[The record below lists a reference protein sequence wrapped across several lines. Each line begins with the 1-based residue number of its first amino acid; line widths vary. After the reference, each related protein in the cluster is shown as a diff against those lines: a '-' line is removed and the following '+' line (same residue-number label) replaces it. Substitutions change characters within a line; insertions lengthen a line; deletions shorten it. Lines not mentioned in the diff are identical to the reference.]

1 MEHNKKSTLKIVLI
15 IFASILFYTVLQN
28 TKLLSGWL
36 SYIGQVMAPII
47 IGIALAFV
55 INLPL
60 NFFERRAFAALNRKD
75 PKWWRTVRRPVCLVL
90 SVLVLLGIVTLVI
103 CLIVPEV
110 KDTAVGMIKALPE
123 QAEAL
128 IADIKE
134 WIIRLNLPIDLSETT
149 LLEEIDWNSISKDLA
164 TGLTN
169 TGGTVLS
176 TTIGFT
182 SNVLGGLFNFVV
194 GLALSMYILGS
205 KEKLWK
211 QAKRLFRAFLPE
223 HKCRRIFSVLGMSAD
238 IFTKFI
244 TGQLTEA
251 VLIGVFCYIGMLIF
265 RMPYAVMVSALIS
278 VTALIPVFG
287 AFVGTAFGALM
298 ILFVSPLKAIG
309 FVVFIVII
317 QQIDNNVIYPRIVGS
332 SVGLP
337 GIWVLCAVTVGGG
350 LFGAVGMLL
359 SVPVCAVIYC
369 LVREYVIKRE
379 KTRRE
384 DDIIHPDTPN

>member
-1 MEHNKKSTLKIVLI
+1 MEPNKKSTLKTVLI
-15 IFASILFYTVLQN
+15 IFASILFYNVLQN
-28 TKLLSGWL
+28 TKLLSEWIG
-36 SYIGQVMAPII
+36 YISQVMAPIF
-47 IGIALAFV
+47 IGVVLAFV

-60 NFFERRAFAALNRKD
+60 NLFENRVFAPLNKKD
-75 PKWWRTVRRPVCLVL
+75 SKVWRSLRRPVCLVL
-90 SVLVLLGIVTLVI
+90 SVLLLLGIMTLVI

-110 KDTAVGMIKALPE
+110 KNTAVNMIKSLPG
-123 QAEAL
+123 QADAL
-128 IADIKE
+128 IADIRA
-134 WIIRLNLPIDLSETT
+134 WIVRLNLPIDLNDTSF
-149 LLEEIDWNSISKDLA
+149 LGKIDWNSISKELA
-164 TGLTN
+164 SGLTS
-169 TGGTVLS
+169 TGGTVIS

-182 SNVLGGLFNFVV
+182 SDILGGLFNFVV
-194 GLALSMYILGS
+194 GFALSMYILAS
-205 KEKLWK
+205 KEKLLRH
-211 QAKRLFRAFLPE
+211 AKRLFAAILPE
-223 HKCRRIFSVLGMSAD
+223 HKSRRLFSVMGMSAD

-298 ILFVSPLKAIG
+298 IMFVSPLKAIG
-309 FVVFIVII
+309 FVVYIIVI
-317 QQIDNNVIYPRIVGS
+317 QQIDNNAIYPRIVGS

-350 LFGAVGMLL
+350 LFGAAGMLL

-369 LVREYVIKRE
+369 LVREYVVKKE
-379 KTRRE
+379 KTGKK
-384 DDIIHPDTPN
+384 DDIIHTNTPI

>member
-1 MEHNKKSTLKIVLI
+1 MEPNKKSTLKTVLI
-15 IFASILFYTVLQN
+15 IFASILFYNVLQN
-28 TKLLSGWL
+28 TKLLSEWIGFV
-36 SYIGQVMAPII
+36 GQVIAPII
-47 IGIALAFV
+47 IGIVLAFI

-60 NFFERRAFAALNRKD
+60 SLLENKAFAPLNRKN
-75 PKWWRTVRRPVCLVL
+75 PKGWRSVRRPVCLVL
-90 SVLVLLGIVTLVI
+90 SVLVLLGILTLVI

-110 KDTAVGMIKALPE
+110 KNTAVGMIKALPD

-128 IADIKE
+128 IADIKD
-134 WIIRLNLPIDLSETT
+134 WIVRLNLPIDISDTALFAN
-149 LLEEIDWNSISKDLA
+149 IDWNSISKDLA
-164 TGLTN
+164 SGLTS

-194 GLALSMYILGS
+194 GFALSMYILGS
-205 KEKLWK
+205 KEKLLEH
-211 QAKRLFRAFLPE
+211 AKRLVRAFLPE
-223 HKCRRIFSVLGMSAD
+223 HKSRRLFYLMGMSAD

-251 VLIGVFCYIGMLIF
+251 VLIGVFCYIGMIIF
-265 RMPYAVMVSALIS
+265 CMPYAVMVSALIS

-287 AFVGTAFGALM
+287 AFVGTAFGAVM
-298 ILFVSPLKAIG
+298 IMFVSPLKAIG
-309 FVVFIVII
+309 FVIFIIVI

-359 SVPVCAVIYC
+359 SVPVCAVLYC
-369 LVREYVIKRE
+369 LVREYVVKKE
-379 KTRRE
+379 KTGKK
-384 DDIIHPDTPN
+384 DDIIHPNTPI